1 MILADSHAH
10 LYAQEFDVDRKNM
23 IQRAINNGIKY
34 FFLPNI
40 DEESIAPMLQMEMD
54 YPELCFPMMG
64 LHPCSVK
71 ENVIEQLNLIEG
83 WLKRRSFIG
92 VGETGL
98 DFYWDITF
106 KNEQIISFEKH
117 IEWAIKYKLPLIIHT
132 RNSFEDTFNLVQKHH
147 CKDLRGIFHCFSGT
161 FEDAEKI
168 MSLKT
173 FKMGIGGVLTF
184 KNSGLDRVVEQ
195 IPLEYLVLETDAPY
209 LAPVPHRGKRNEPA
223 FLEQIAF
230 KLAQIKKIDVQTLSR
245 ITTENTL
252 ELFKISN
259 NAKS

>member
-10 LYAQEFDVDRKNM
+10 LYAQEFDVDRSSM
-23 IQRAINNGIKY
+23 IQRAVNNGVKY

-54 YPELCFPMMG
+54 YPEKCFPMMG

-71 ENVIEQLNLIEG
+71 ENVNEQLNLIEE
-83 WLKRRSFIG
+83 WFKKRNFIG

-98 DFYWDITF
+98 DYYWDATY
-106 KNEQIISFEKH
+106 KKEQIISFEKH
-117 IEWAIKYKLPLIIHT
+117 IAWAIEFNLPLIIHT

-147 CKDLRGIFHCFSGT
+147 SKDIRGIFHCFSGT
-161 FEDAEKI
+161 IEDAEKI

-184 KNSGLDRVVEQ
+184 KNSGLDKVVEQ
-195 IPLEYLVLETDAPY
+195 IPIEYLVLETDAPY

-252 ELFKISN
+252 ELFNISS
-259 NAKS
+259 NAKA

>member
-10 LYAQEFDVDRKNM
+10 LYAEEFNADRNSM
-23 IQRAINNGIKY
+23 MQHAINNGIQY

-40 DEESIAPMLQMEMD
+40 DEDSIEPMLQMEKD
-54 YPELCFPMMG
+54 FPGKCFPMMG

-71 ENVIEQLNLIEG
+71 ENVNEQLTLIEN
-83 WLKRRSFIG
+83 WLRKKEFVG

-98 DFYWDITF
+98 DYYWDTTF
-106 KNEQIISFEKH
+106 KKEQIISFEKH
-117 IEWAIKYKLPLIIHT
+117 IEWAIEFKLPLIIHT
-132 RNSFEDTFNLVQKHH
+132 RNSFEDTFSLVQKHH
-147 CKDLRGIFHCFSGT
+147 CDDLKGIFHCFSGNA
-161 FEDAEKI
+161 EDAEKV

-184 KNSGLDRVVEQ
+184 KNSGLDKVVEN
-195 IPLEYLVLETDAPY
+195 IPLDFLVLETDSPY

-230 KLAQIKKIDVQTLSR
+230 KLAQIKSIDVQTLSEN
-245 ITTENTL
+245 TTKNTL
-252 ELFKISN
+252 ELFNIPS
-259 NAKS
+259 NAKT